1 MGFFDGLFK
10 ARSGRVTTSAAGE
23 RARGGARRGVGRAGG
38 SPRGRAPGA
47 RASGGAVE
55 EDLWGEEFLRRLES
69 LAIVSRRVVPGRQRA
84 ERRSKKRGSGV
95 EFADHRNYV
104 EGDDIRYLDVGVYQR
119 LGKLLVRLYEEE
131 EDLSIYFIV
140 DCSASMAF
148 APPGASERRRRKFD
162 QARRLCAALAYV
174 GLAGL
179 DRVTIVGVNDHLVS
193 RMPTTRGKGRIFRV
207 LRFLEELEPQGSTD
221 LEAAMKTF
229 VAQHKRRGVAVLLS
243 DLYDPAGFEG
253 GINVLRFN
261 KFEPYVVHLVDPAD
275 AKPPLLGDVRI
286 VDCESGEEREV
297 TVTARMLEKLERSY
311 AEYLW
316 NIERFCA
323 SAQVPY
329 FAAPVGVPFDQLV
342 LQVFRRGGFLR

>member
-1 MGFFDGLFK
+1 MRFLDALFK
-10 ARSGRVTTSAAGE
+10 AAPAARPRTEERDRREARSRWQGTSLF
-23 RARGGARRGVGRAGG
+23 
-38 SPRGRAPGA
+38 
-47 RASGGAVE
+47 
-55 EDLWGEEFLRRLES
+55 DEEFLRRLES
-69 LAIVSRRVVPGRQRA
+69 LAIVSRRVAAGRQRA

-104 EGDDIRYLDVGVYQR
+104 VGDDIRYLDVGVYQR

-140 DCSASMAF
+140 DCSASMGF
-148 APPGASERRRRKFD
+148 ADARSGHLSKFD

-179 DRVTIVGVNDHLVS
+179 DRVTVVGVNDHLVS

-207 LRFLEELEPQGSTD
+207 LRFLEGLEPRGVTD
-221 LEAAMKTF
+221 LAAAMNTF
-229 VAQHKRRGVAVLLS
+229 VAQHKRRGVAVILS

-275 AKPPLLGDVRI
+275 ATPPLLGDVRI
-286 VDCESGEEREV
+286 VDCESGEDREV

-316 NIERFCA
+316 SIERFCA
-323 SAQVPY
+323 AAQVTY
-329 FAAPVGVPFDQLV
+329 FAAQVDAPFDELV
-342 LQVFRRGGFLR
+342 LRVFRGGGFLR